1 MYTKLRY
8 ILIATVLLLAYLA
21 ALVIYQVPYGWLVPV
36 GIGVV
41 LLYRQTRRYT
51 AYGTARWADTNDI
64 PHMLEGSGMI
74 VGHIEGKPNL
84 LRGALALFD
93 SRFSAKAACQKLL
106 MACQRKQPKFLVRL
120 TKAVHTAIFA
130 PTGVGKGVSCII
142 PFLKTCPEPSV
153 IVDFKGENYQKTF
166 HDRVRMGHNVVCLDL
181 FKVVT
186 QTPDSF
192 NALQF
197 IDKESRH
204 AIDEC
209 RDLASALVVRTGE
222 EKEPFWN
229 DGAEIWIGAMIA
241 FVVCFGN
248 EAEKNLQTV
257 RELLADPVKLQAAVK
272 KMCESDL
279 WEGMLA
285 RLGHQL
291 GHFVDRELGSVLTT
305 ANRHLRFLDTLAVAD
320 NTKQSSFNPADLLK
334 GKMTVYLVIP
344 PEHLR
349 AQVPLLRLWISSL
362 LRAVVKGGL
371 QEKTKVHFILDEA
384 ASLGH
389 MDALDDAVDKF
400 RGYGVRL
407 QFYFQ
412 SLGQLAKLGKE
423 GQGQTLLSNV
433 TQVFFGVNDQQT
445 AEYVSN
451 RLGEE
456 TIIVESGGTSSS
468 VSRSP
473 SPQGGSNCSY
483 STSTSDNWQQLGRK
497 LLKPEEV
504 TALSERVALT
514 FAPGVPP
521 ICTRLVRYY
530 ENDFGLPQGLPPMKA
545 AFDAACLF
553 LAASTLAVWWT
564 AALFYHTF
572 R

>member
-1 MYTKLRY
+1 
-8 ILIATVLLLAYLA
+8 
-21 ALVIYQVPYGWLVPV
+21 
-36 GIGVV
+36 
-41 LLYRQTRRYT
+41 
-51 AYGTARWADTNDI
+51 
-64 PHMLEGSGMI
+64 
-74 VGHIEGKPNL
+74 
-84 LRGALALFD
+84 
-93 SRFSAKAACQKLL
+93 
-106 MACQRKQPKFLVRL
+106 
-120 TKAVHTAIFA
+120 
-130 PTGVGKGVSCII
+130 
-142 PFLKTCPEPSV
+142 V
-153 IVDFKGENYQKTF
+153 IVDFKGENYQKTA
-166 HDRVRMGHNVVCLDL
+166 HDRRRMGHHVVCLDL
-181 FKVVT
+181 FKAVT

-192 NALQF
+192 NPLQF

-204 AIDEC
+204 AIDDC
-209 RDLASALVVRTGE
+209 RDLAAALVVRTGE

-241 FVVCFGN
+241 FIVCFGN
-248 EAEKNLQTV
+248 EANKNLQSV
-257 RELLADPVKLQAAVK
+257 RELLANRALLQEAIK

-291 GHFVDRELGSVLTT
+291 CHFVDRELGSVLTT

-320 NTKQSSFNPADLLK
+320 NTGGQSSFDPADLPK

-371 QEKTKVHFILDEA
+371 QETTQVHFVLDEA

-433 TQVFFGVNDQQT
+433 TQVFFGVNDKDT
-445 AEYVSN
+445 AEYVSA

-456 TIIVESGGTSSS
+456 TIIVESGGTGWSE
-468 VSRSP
+468 SRSP

-483 STSTSDNWQQLGRK
+483 STSGNNNWQQLGRK

-530 ENDFGLPQGLPPMKA
+530 ENDFGLPQGLAPVKA
-545 AFDAACLF
+545 VFDSACLF
-553 LAASTLAVWWT
+553 LGASVLAVWWT